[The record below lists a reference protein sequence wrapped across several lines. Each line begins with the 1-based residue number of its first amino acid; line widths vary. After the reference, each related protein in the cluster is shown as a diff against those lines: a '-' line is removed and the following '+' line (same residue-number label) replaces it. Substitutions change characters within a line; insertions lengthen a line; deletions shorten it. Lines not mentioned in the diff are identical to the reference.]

1 MKATVYYVGYFKNGY
16 LSYLESGPFVNL
28 DDAEDSAKGLDAQ
41 GHLGLYRVVEHQIE
55 VTKSDI
61 YEE

>member
-1 MKATVYYVGYFKNGY
+1 MKATVYYVAYFKGGHFCH
-16 LSYLESGPFVNL
+16 LEAGPFVDS
-28 DDAEDSAKGLDAQ
+28 DDAEDSAKRLDSQ
-41 GHLGLYRVVEHQIE
+41 GYRGIFRVVEHQIE

>member
-1 MKATVYYVGYFKNGY
+1 MKATVYYVAYFKNGF
-16 LSYLESGPFVNL
+16 LSHLESGPFVDL
-28 DDAEDSAKGLDAQ
+28 GDAEDSAKRLDAQ
-41 GHLGLYRVVEHQIE
+41 GYRGIFRVVEHQIE

>member
-1 MKATVYYVGYFKNGY
+1 MKATVYYVGYFKNGF
-16 LSYLESGPFVNL
+16 LSHLESGPFVDS
-28 DDAEDSAKGLDAQ
+28 DDAEDSAKRLDAQ
-41 GHLGLYRVVEHQIE
+41 GYRGIFRVVEHHIE